1 VAGATAIDDDM
12 GTGPLPPKHPE
23 IALLLAPAPR
33 RIHRA
38 FRAPALVLSLLG
50 LALLLVP
57 GALAHGT
64 HPQKSACPATTVHHA
79 HGTIAGRC
87 VKHATHKAKHK
98 SKHKSPAKKPSH
110 SPSKKSTAMTP
121 ATCEDG
127 SLPVRAKAGAQFSC
141 SDGSEPAC
149 EDGSAPTRSSAGA
162 VPLCPVLKDSGSEEG
177 SEACEK
183 GAEEGECPAAGC
195 EEASE
200 ACQAE
205 ASEEPET

>member
-1 VAGATAIDDDM
+1 
-12 GTGPLPPKHPE
+12 LP
-23 IALLLAPAPR
+23 LAPDRR

-38 FRAPALVLSLLG
+38 LRAPALVLSLIG

-64 HPQKSACPATTVHHA
+64 RTQKRACPATSVHRA

-87 VKHATHKAKHK
+87 VKHATHKSKHR
-98 SKHKSPAKKPSH
+98 SHAPAKHKSPAKKPSH

-127 SLPVRAKAGAQFSC
+127 SLPVRAKVGAQFSC
-141 SDGSEPAC
+141 ADGSEPGC
-149 EDGSAPTRSSAGA
+149 EDGSTPSRSSAGA
-162 VPLCPVLKDSGSEEG
+162 VPLCPVVADTGSEEG
-177 SEACEK
+177 AEACEQE
-183 GAEEGECPAAGC
+183 AEGECPASSC

-200 ACQAE
+200 ACQA
-205 ASEEPET
+205 ASSEEPED